1 MLLSHLDHNRPP
13 ALVLATPWLSRK
25 MGLMSKKRV
34 IVAMSGG
41 VDSAVAAGL
50 LVQQGYDVVGVTMR
64 LWTRDDDQARAHQK
78 RCCGVEDID
87 DARAAAEVLGIP
99 HYTLNLEGEFGRKVV
114 DYFVGEYARGR
125 TPNPCLACNEHVKF
139 RALLDRA
146 VALDAD
152 YLSTGHYARVRHG
165 AQGVELHKAIDDS
178 KDQSYV
184 LYTLQQNELSR
195 LLFPVGEYPKVDIR
209 QTAFDMGLPL
219 HDKPDSAEICF
230 VPGNDYRAFLSE
242 RLPQRPGAIVTS
254 DGAVVGEH
262 DGVAG
267 YTIGQ
272 RKGLGAFG
280 SKRFVTEIDPELNVI
295 TIGDEE
301 DLLATSLVT
310 ESPSWVSGEAP
321 ATEFEAEVKVRY
333 KSPPVPA
340 RVRVDGESL
349 RIDFTRPQRAVTPG
363 QSAVMY
369 DGDRV
374 IGGATISRATSAKEP
389 AGILRENL

>member
-1 MLLSHLDHNRPP
+1 
-13 ALVLATPWLSRK
+13 
-25 MGLMSKKRV
+25 MSKQRV

-50 LVQQGYDVVGVTMR
+50 LVQQGYDVVGITMR
-64 LWTRDDDQARAHQK
+64 LWTRDDDAGRLHQK

-87 DARAAAEVLGIP
+87 DARAAADVLGIP
-99 HYTLNLEGEFGRKVV
+99 HYVMNLEDEFGRRVV
-114 DYFVGEYARGR
+114 DYFVGEYERGR

-152 YLSTGHYARVRHG
+152 YLSTGHYARVRRG
-165 AQGVELHKAIDDS
+165 DNGVELHKAFDDS

-184 LYTLQQNELSR
+184 LYTLKQAELSR
-195 LLFPVGEYPKVDIR
+195 LLFPVGEYPKVDTR
-209 QTAFDMGLPL
+209 RLAREMGLPV

-230 VPGNDYRAFLSE
+230 VPGNDYRAFLAD
-242 RLPQRPGAIVTS
+242 RIPQRPGNIVD
-254 DGAVVGEH
+254 DGGRVVGEH

-267 YTIGQ
+267 FTIGQ

-280 SKRFVTEIDPELNVI
+280 GKRFVTEIDPELNVI

-301 DLLATSLVT
+301 DLLSSSLRT
-310 ESPSWVSGEAP
+310 EAPSWVHDGPPAP
-321 ATEFEAEVKVRY
+321 AFEADVKVRY
-333 KSPPVPA
+333 KSSPVRA
-340 RVRVDGESL
+340 RVRVNDDALEIEFAQPL
-349 RIDFTRPQRAVTPG
+349 RAVTPG
-363 QSAVMY
+363 QAAVLY

-374 IGGATISRATSAKEP
+374 IGGATIAEARRAK
-389 AGILRENL
+389 AGEFAADILGR

>member
-1 MLLSHLDHNRPP
+1 MTKP
-13 ALVLATPWLSRK
+13 
-25 MGLMSKKRV
+25 RV

-50 LVQQGYDVVGVTMR
+50 LVREGYDVVGVTMR
-64 LWTRDDDQARAHQK
+64 LWTRDDGEGRLHQK

-87 DARAAAEVLGIP
+87 DARAAAEALGIP
-99 HYTLNLEGEFGRKVV
+99 HYVMNLEEEFGRKVV

-152 YLSTGHYARVRHG
+152 FLATGHYARIVKTRDG
-165 AQGVELHKAIDDS
+165 FELHRAVDDS

-184 LYTLQQNELSR
+184 LFTLGQAELAR
-195 LLFPVGEYPKVDIR
+195 LLFPVGRFPKAEVR
-209 QTAFDMGLPL
+209 RLAFEMGLPL

-230 VPGNDYRAFLSE
+230 VPGNDYRAFLAQ
-242 RLPQRPGAIVTS
+242 RVPQRPGIIADAGGRVL
-254 DGAVVGEH
+254 GRH

-272 RKGLGAFG
+272 RKGIGAFG
-280 SKRFVTEIDPELNVI
+280 ARRFVTEIDPELNVI
-295 TIGDEE
+295 TVGPEE
-301 DLLATSLVT
+301 DLLAGRVWT
-310 ESPSWVSGEAP
+310 EEPSWVSGRPP
-321 ATEFEAEVKVRY
+321 AADFGAAVKLRY
-333 KSPPVPA
+333 KSMPAPA
-340 RVRVDGESL
+340 RVSVRPGGLE
-349 RIDFTRPQRAVTPG
+349 IAFERPQRAVTPG
-363 QSAVMY
+363 QAAVLY

-374 IGGATISRATSAKEP
+374 IGGAIIARRGRAPEAETAAVILGDSA
-389 AGILRENL
+389 G

>member
-1 MLLSHLDHNRPP
+1 
-13 ALVLATPWLSRK
+13 
-25 MGLMSKKRV
+25 MSNQRV

-50 LVQQGYDVVGVTMR
+50 LVKQGYDVVGITMR
-64 LWTRDDDQARAHQK
+64 LWTRDDAEGRLHQK

-99 HYTLNLEGEFGRKVV
+99 HYVLNLEEEFGRRVV
-114 DYFVGEYARGR
+114 DYFVGEYERGR

-139 RALLDRA
+139 RALLDRS

-152 YLSTGHYARVRHG
+152 YLATGHYARLRPGRH
-165 AQGVELHKAIDDS
+165 GVELHRAVDET

-184 LYTLQQNELSR
+184 LYTLRQPELQR
-195 LLFPVGEYPKVDIR
+195 LLFPVGEHPKSEVR
-209 QTAFDMGLPL
+209 RLALEMGLPL

-230 VPGNDYRAFLSE
+230 VPGNDYRAFLAE
-242 RLPQRPGAIVTS
+242 RLQQRPGDIIDT
-254 DGAVVGEH
+254 DGSVVGAHE
-262 DGVAG
+262 GIAG

-272 RKGLGAFG
+272 RKGIGAFG

-301 DLLATSLVT
+301 DLLSRGLWT
-310 ESPSWVSGEAP
+310 EGPSWVSGNAP
-321 ATEFEAEVKVRY
+321 AEDFDADVKVRY
-333 KSPPVPA
+333 KSTPVPA
-340 RVRVDGESL
+340 HVHVTESGL
-349 RIDFTRPQRAVTPG
+349 EVEFCQPLRAVTAG
-363 QSAVMY
+363 QAAVLY

-374 IGGATISRATSAKEP
+374 IGGATIGGTGPRLSA
-389 AGILRENL
+389 ASTAAILRGNVPDASRG

>member
-1 MLLSHLDHNRPP
+1 MASE
-13 ALVLATPWLSRK
+13 
-25 MGLMSKKRV
+25 RV

-50 LVQQGYDVVGVTMR
+50 LVQQGYDVVGITMR
-64 LWTRDDDQARAHQK
+64 LWTRDDAEARSNQK
-78 RCCGVEDID
+78 RCCGVEDVD

-99 HYTLNLEGEFGRKVV
+99 HYTLNLEEEFGRRVV

-152 YLSTGHYARVRHG
+152 YLSTGHYARVRRG
-165 AQGVELHKAIDDS
+165 EDGFELLRALDDS

-184 LYTLQQNELSR
+184 LYTLQQAELSR
-195 LLFPVGEYPKVDIR
+195 LLFPVGEYPKVDVR
-209 QTAFDMGLPL
+209 GMARDMGLPL

-230 VPGNDYRAFLSE
+230 VPGNDYRSFLAE
-242 RLPQRPGAIVTS
+242 RLPQRPGDIV
-254 DGAVVGEH
+254 DAGGAVLGSHE
-262 DGVAG
+262 GVAG

-280 SKRFVTEIDPELNVI
+280 SKRFVTAIDPELNLI

-301 DLLATSLVT
+301 DLLASSLIT
-310 ESPSWVSGEAP
+310 EAP
-321 ATEFEAEVKVRY
+321 AWVAGSAPADEFEAEVKVRY
-333 KSPPVPA
+333 KSPPVA
-340 RVRVDGESL
+340 SRVQVTGEGL
-349 RIDFTRPQRAVTPG
+349 RIEFRRPQRAVTPG
-363 QSAVMY
+363 QSAVLY
-369 DGDRV
+369 DGERV
-374 IGGATISRATSAKEP
+374 IGGATISCADSASERP
-389 AGILRENL
+389 AILRMSL

>member
-1 MLLSHLDHNRPP
+1 
-13 ALVLATPWLSRK
+13 
-25 MGLMSKKRV
+25 
-34 IVAMSGG
+34 MSGG

-50 LVQQGYDVVGVTMR
+50 LVQQGYDVVGITMR
-64 LWTRDDDQARAHQK
+64 LWTRDDAGGRANQK

-99 HYTLNLEGEFGRKVV
+99 HYTLNLEEEFGRKVV
-114 DYFVGEYARGR
+114 DYFVDEYARGR

-152 YLSTGHYARVRHG
+152 YLATGHYARVRY
-165 AQGVELHKAIDDS
+165 ANDGVELHRAADDS

-184 LYTLQQNELSR
+184 LYTLQQAELSR

-209 QTAFDMGLPL
+209 QMAYEMGLPL

-230 VPGNDYRAFLSE
+230 VPGNDYRAFLAE
-242 RLPQRPGAIVTS
+242 RLPRRPGAIV
-254 DGAVVGEH
+254 DAQGGVVGEH

-272 RKGLGAFG
+272 RKGIGAFG
-280 SKRFVTEIDPELNVI
+280 SKRFVTQIDPELNLV

-301 DLLATSLVT
+301 DLLAKTLVT
-310 ESPSWVSGEAP
+310 EAPSWITGSPP
-321 ATEFEAEVKVRY
+321 ATEFDAEVKVRY

-340 RVRVDGESL
+340 RIRVENESL
-349 RIDFTRPQRAVTPG
+349 RIEFSRPQRAVTPG
-363 QSAVMY
+363 QSAVLY
-369 DGDRV
+369 EGERV
-374 IGGATISRATSAKEP
+374 LGGATIARAVSPAEP
-389 AGILRENL
+389 AAILRENL